1 MRWRWLRN
9 RFVVTFGGAALLAA
23 VWNVYIVYHDDGIIK
38 GQVVGPS
45 GAPVPGA
52 TVRLS
57 EKTLLVS
64 QARGQT
70 TTDADGRFEFK
81 GHDMHRLYLEADKDG
96 VGRYGPREFR
106 LYFNGENLILG
117 KPLQLSA
124 EGTS

>member
-1 MRWRWLRN
+1 VRWRWLRN

-70 TTDADGRFEFK
+70 TTDADGRFEVK
-81 GHDMHRLYLEADKDG
+81 GHDMHRLYLQADKDG

-124 EGTS
+124 EGAS